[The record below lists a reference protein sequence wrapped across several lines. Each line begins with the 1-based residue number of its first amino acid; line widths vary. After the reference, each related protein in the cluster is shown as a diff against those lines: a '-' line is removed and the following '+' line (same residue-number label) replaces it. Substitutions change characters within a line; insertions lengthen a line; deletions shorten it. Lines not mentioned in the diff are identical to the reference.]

1 MKKRIFII
9 LIIFMVILAV
19 VAYGVY
25 NYRRQVIESQEIN
38 NTYKSYESV
47 QLLGTELISI
57 INQTIDIDE
66 RLGIEKDEN
75 GLYIDN
81 GKDSIK
87 MYIELSYGEDETRTI
102 EAEKI
107 ANSGIDSFMEI
118 YSTASFHC
126 TNITYHQETNNIK
139 SITFSQVTN

>member
-1 MKKRIFII
+1 MDNKTPIERDE
-9 LIIFMVILAV
+9 LAIKT
-19 VAYGVY
+19 GL
-25 NYRRQVIESQEIN
+25 NSDTISRN
-38 NTYKSYESV
+38 NGFLFST
-47 QLLGTELISI
+47 GI
-57 INQTIDIDE
+57 
-66 RLGIEKDEN
+66 IEKDEN

-126 TNITYHQETNNIK
+126 TNISYHQETNNIK